1 MPIQA
6 GADPKRDY
14 SLVLGGPLYQLLLR
28 ARLSGD
34 GLELLWRRIITIAAI
49 AWLPLFGLS
58 LWSGHAFG
66 DAIAVPFL
74 LDVEAHVRFLNALP
88 LLIGAEL
95 IVHRRLIPIVA
106 QFIERRIIGPED
118 MPMFQRAVD
127 STRRLRNSVWVEVA
141 LLGFVYTVG
150 IWIWRTEVALEA
162 ASWYADPDGTGM
174 RLTAAGYW
182 LAFVSVPIFQFIL
195 LRWYFRFLVWFLF
208 LFRVSRLNLVL
219 LPTHADRTGGLGFL
233 GGSVTAFAL
242 VLMAQG
248 AILAGLI
255 ASQIFHAGR
264 SLPEFKVQIVGF
276 LAFFIVVTLVPL
288 VVFVPRLAA
297 AKRAGLRNFGGFASE
312 YSGSF
317 EGKWL
322 RAGGARDSELLGSAD
337 IQSLAD
343 LGNSFEVVREMR
355 LLPFG
360 WRDVTRLAAITATPF
375 LPLLL
380 TVFSLEDLA
389 NFVIKTVF

>member
-1 MPIQA
+1 MAIQA
-6 GADPKRDY
+6 GPCTKTDY
-14 SLVLGGPLYQLLLR
+14 SLVLCGPLHQLLLR

-34 GLELLWRRIITIAAI
+34 GLELLGRRVITIAAI

-74 LDVEAHVRFLNALP
+74 RDVEAHVRFLIGLP

-95 IVHRRLIPIVA
+95 IVHRRLIPVVT
-106 QFIERRIIGPED
+106 QFVERRVIGTDD
-118 MPMFQRAVD
+118 MPAFQRAVD
-127 STRRLRNSVWVEVA
+127 STRRLRNSIWVEAA

-150 IWIWRTEVALEA
+150 IWIWRTEVALET
-162 ASWYADPDGTGM
+162 ASWYADPDGTAM

-233 GGSVTAFAL
+233 GGSATAFAP

-255 ASQIFHAGR
+255 ASQIFHAGK
-264 SLPEFKVQIVGF
+264 SLPEFKVQIVAF

-288 VVFVPRLAA
+288 AVFVPRLAA
-297 AKRAGLRNFGGFASE
+297 AKRAGLRKFGGLASE

-322 RAGGARDSELLGSAD
+322 GAGGARDSELLGSGD
-337 IQSLAD
+337 LQSLAD

-360 WRDVTRLAAITATPF
+360 WRDVTRLGAITATPF